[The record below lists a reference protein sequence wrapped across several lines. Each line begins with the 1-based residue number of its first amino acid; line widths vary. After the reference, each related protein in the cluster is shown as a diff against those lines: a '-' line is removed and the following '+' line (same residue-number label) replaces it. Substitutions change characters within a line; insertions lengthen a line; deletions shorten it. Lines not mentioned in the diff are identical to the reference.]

1 MTTTEKKC
9 ADLIDDVMKSREEDI
24 RALLNDPDNDDLY
37 DPALSVDTKKI
48 TTICLSWGGPADY
61 LEVTHVGADIEKV
74 LYRYSDWYDTATRCV
89 LEDSALYEYA
99 RNIIE
104 SDSANYEE

>member
-1 MTTTEKKC
+1 MTTKEKKC
-9 ADLIDDVMKSREEDI
+9 ADLIDDTMKERELQLRE
-24 RALLNDPDNDDLY
+24 LLDNPDSDDLY
-37 DPALSVDTKKI
+37 DLALSVDTKKI

-74 LYRYSDWYDTATRCV
+74 IYRYSDWYDTATRVV
-89 LEDSALYEYA
+89 LDDTALYEYA

-104 SDSANYEE
+104 GDSANYE

>member
-1 MTTTEKKC
+1 
-9 ADLIDDVMKSREEDI
+9 MKERELQLRE
-24 RALLNDPDNDDLY
+24 LLDNPDNDELN
-37 DPALSVDTKKI
+37 DPALSIDTRKL

-61 LEVTHVGADIEKV
+61 LEVTHNGADIEWV
-74 LYRYSDWYDTATRCV
+74 TYRYSDWYDTATREV

-104 SDSANYEE
+104 SDSANYE

>member
-9 ADLIDDVMKSREEDI
+9 ADLIDDVMNSREKDI
-24 RALLNDPDNDDLY
+24 RALLNDPDSDDLY

-74 LYRYSDWYDTATRCV
+74 VYRYSDWYDTATRYV

-104 SDSANYEE
+104 CDSANYEE